1 MDLEPSSPK
10 NESET
15 TKKKKKKKVVKPPQ
29 INGPVLEQP
38 PQVFQKKI
46 IINTSR
52 SEYPLIDQV
61 AKEKFGWR
69 VSKEED
75 PACGDFD
82 LWWSDLMIEGSILA

>member
-38 PQVFQKKI
+38 P
-46 IINTSR
+46 
-52 SEYPLIDQV
+52 
-61 AKEKFGWR
+61 
-69 VSKEED
+69 
-75 PACGDFD
+75 
-82 LWWSDLMIEGSILA
+82 